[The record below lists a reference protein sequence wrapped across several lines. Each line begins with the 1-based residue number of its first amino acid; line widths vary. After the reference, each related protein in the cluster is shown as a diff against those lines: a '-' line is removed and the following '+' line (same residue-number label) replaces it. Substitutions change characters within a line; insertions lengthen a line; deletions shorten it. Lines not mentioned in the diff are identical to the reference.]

1 MLEQQKE
8 QNNVSA
14 TPSPLK
20 EEESVTTDGT
30 VIVYESTITPV
41 SNDKDKLTTT
51 EGKEDDFGQKTK
63 KAQNAFQDLFT
74 TAIEKGKSIASQE
87 AKKLALWTSIL
98 APVLPQK
105 ILQILPCWG
114 RVLRAWPE
122 LSKMS

>member
-30 VIVYESTITPV
+30 VIVYESTITSV

-74 TAIEKGKSIASQE
+74 TSIDKGKSIASQE
-87 AKKLALWTSIL
+87 AKKLGYG
-98 APVLPQK
+98 
-105 ILQILPCWG
+105 LQ
-114 RVLRAWPE
+114 
-122 LSKMS
+122 S